1 MTNERL
7 SINSPVTQ
15 LLSYAG
21 IESRRNGYQYWKDNQ
36 YAMHD
41 CTCMGESWG
50 FVWFRTSGCILERRG
65 SCIYCKYGTGPFFN
79 DEQIIDGFKAALSG
93 ITKKYDFLFASS
105 SGSILD
111 LREVSQEVY
120 LNYLE
125 LLSHTDHA
133 SFGFETRCETISS
146 ERIRQTQEKLGGRL
160 RHVFMGLEI
169 ANESILKYCLN
180 KQQKL
185 NSFASAIRIL
195 ANEGVSSCVNV
206 LIGIPFYSV
215 QERMKLSFESIKWA
229 FDNGAHRVFLFP
241 INVKEHTPL
250 SFLFRSK
257 IYSPPSLWEM
267 IEVMKLFPDKIDE
280 KRIGISW
287 YRPHKDVPGI
297 IHSPITCK
305 KCNIEVLNLL
315 DKYDKDPQF
324 SYIRQLTNM
333 ECSCKNKWFKDKSA
347 SKDFSVDILIEAYLE
362 LSKNWAKTS
371 RFYNENYESIKSEL
385 LAMERQL
392 KGYY

>member
-1 MTNERL
+1 MTTEGL

-15 LLSYAG
+15 LLSYIG

-50 FVWFRTSGCILERRG
+50 FVWFRTSGCIQERRG

-93 ITKKYDFLFASS
+93 ITKNYDFLFASS
-105 SGSILD
+105 SGSLLD
-111 LREVSQEVY
+111 IREVSQDVY

-125 LLSHTDHA
+125 LLSLTDHN

-160 RHVFMGLEI
+160 RQVFMGLEI

-180 KQQKL
+180 KQQNL
-185 NSFASAIRIL
+185 DRFAGAIKIL

-206 LIGIPFYSV
+206 LVGIPFYSIE
-215 QERMKLSFESIKWA
+215 ERIQLSFESVKWA
-229 FDNGAHRVFLFP
+229 FDNEAYRVFLFP
-241 INVKEHTPL
+241 INVKDHTPL
-250 SFLFRSK
+250 SFLFGSK
-257 IYSPPSLWEM
+257 LYSPPSLWEM

-280 KRIGISW
+280 KKIGISW

-297 IHSPITCK
+297 IHSPITCR
-305 KCNIEVLNLL
+305 KCNADVLNLL
-315 DKYDKDPQF
+315 DKYDKNPQF
-324 SYIRQLTNM
+324 SYIQQLSNI
-333 ECSCKNKWFKDKSA
+333 ECSCKNKWNEDKSA
-347 SKDFSVDILIEAYLE
+347 LKCFSVDYLMESYQE
-362 LSKNWAKTS
+362 LSKRWDKTNS
-371 RFYNENYESIKSEL
+371 YYIANHESIRNEL
-385 LAMERQL
+385 KAMEKKL
-392 KGYY
+392 KGYK